1 MIYTGE
7 WPLSPGAEAVL
18 RQVAER
24 AAARG
29 SAWAGVEDLAAVLQG
44 VDAPREVRQARV
56 DAAAGANVRANK
68 RLEKVI
74 ELAADGWGLGVEG
87 LKSGL
92 SK

>member
-7 WPLSPGAEAVL
+7 WALSPGAEAVL

-24 AAARG
+24 ATARG

-44 VDAPREVRQARV
+44 VEGSREVERAQVNA
-56 DAAAGANVRANK
+56 DAVASVRANK

-74 ELAADGWGLGVEG
+74 ELAADGWGIGVEG
-87 LKSGL
+87 LR
-92 SK
+92 